1 MEALFIYLLKSAG
14 ILTIFFL
21 VYKFLLQKETF
32 FKLNRHY
39 LLSGIVASL
48 LLPFVVFNTYIY
60 VEPVIIQESV
70 FYDMA
75 SPIIENAT
83 TQQSHVTFN
92 WNALLFNIYI
102 LGVVL
107 VGVQFLIQLFSL
119 YRIVSSG
126 KVKHFNSFKF
136 VEVSQDI
143 SPFSFFSYIIY
154 NPENFSEKDLNV
166 ILNHEKAHSKQ
177 LHSVDIIISQLF
189 VIFQW
194 FNPIVWF
201 YKKNIQQ
208 NLEFMA
214 DKAAISNLDSILNY
228 QHTLLKVSV
237 PIYCTSI
244 TNNFYNSLIKKRIV
258 MLNQTSSK
266 TRNLWKY
273 SLILPALALFLMSF
287 NTKTIEIAKESNPIS
302 VELPNTTNSEVFI
315 LPVEEKIILPV
326 ASKEDKNDKSKLK
339 VINDVIAKITK
350 DTTKE
355 ELDKI
360 KRDLEGKG
368 MEFSYSK
375 LDYNSARE
383 ITSIKIKYRN
393 EATGSNSSYS
403 VNSDND
409 EPIKPIYIYT
419 RENGGY
425 GIGNSPDGRE
435 HKERMKAHAERLED
449 HKVRM
454 EDHKARMH
462 EHKERMK
469 EHHETVKEAHEERM
483 EEHRARMEEHK
494 VEMEERIEERKV
506 HMEVRKAQMEER
518 KARLQKRKVEIEMK
532 EELEKRKGKKGNSF
546 VYVTDKDDDSNTF
559 VYATGSSSNN
569 SEKIKINADGKT
581 PLYVVNGEI
590 IKGDDISHIKPDN
603 IASIN
608 VLKGKSAIAMYGE
621 DGKDGVIQIVTKKK
635 QSPWKIS
642 YGLKSVKYDNNSNE
656 DVKENVFLI
665 TKKSTD
671 SELSLIKKKLSKS
684 KIDFSYTR
692 LKRNNQGEI
701 SRIKITVNNN
711 EGSKSSSSY
720 NTGQEGIPDVWISS
734 AFPEVTIWSQKKD
747 ME

>member
-21 VYKFLLQKETF
+21 TYKFLLQKETF
-32 FKLNRHY
+32 FSLNRHY
-39 LLSGIVASL
+39 LLGGIIASL
-48 LLPFVVFNTYIY
+48 LLPLVVFNTYIY
-60 VEPVIIQESV
+60 VEPVVETSLYNI
-70 FYDMA
+70 
-75 SPIIENAT
+75 P
-83 TQQSHVTFN
+83 VTYIDSAEVISNPFD
-92 WNALLFNIYI
+92 WNTLLFNIYI
-102 LGVVL
+102 MGVIFISS
-107 VGVQFLIQLFSL
+107 QFVIQLFSL
-119 YRIVSSG
+119 YRIVKSG
-126 KVKHFNSFKF
+126 TVKQYGSYKLIKVSKD
-136 VEVSQDI
+136 V
-143 SPFSFFSYIIY
+143 SPFSFFNYIIY
-154 NPENFSEKDLNV
+154 NPKNFSEKDLNV

-214 DKAAISNLDSILNY
+214 DKAAISNLDSIRNY

-266 TRNLWKY
+266 ARNLWKY

-326 ASKEDKNDKSKLK
+326 ASKEDKNDKPKLK

-449 HKVRM
+449 HKARM

-518 KARLQKRKVEIEMK
+518 KTRLQKRKVEIEIK

-559 VYATGSSSNN
+559 VYATGSSSTN
-569 SEKIKINADGKT
+569 SGKIKINADGKT
-581 PLYVVNGEI
+581 PLYVVNGKVIE
-590 IKGDDISHIKPDN
+590 GDDISHIKPDN

-608 VLKGKSAIAMYGE
+608 VLKGKSAIAVYGE
-621 DGKDGVIQIVTKKK
+621 DGEDGVIQIFTKGKK
-635 QSPWKIS
+635 GSKKSEKAYIVYNTDSDFEKVYFIENTTSDRLLNS
-642 YGLKSVKYDNNSNE
+642 YKEKLKDQGIDFKFSGVKRNKNGEITRIKLKLDNN
-656 DVKENVFLI
+656 K
-665 TKKSTD
+665 
-671 SELSLIKKKLSKS
+671 
-684 KIDFSYTR
+684 
-692 LKRNNQGEI
+692 
-701 SRIKITVNNN
+701 
-711 EGSKSSSSY
+711 GSKTSSSY
-720 NTGQEGIPDVWISS
+720 DTSPDAIP
-734 AFPEVTIWSQKKD
+734 TIVIGKKD
-747 ME
+747 GKYVINSSN